1 MPEIGVCDVEL
12 NARRALTVFILG
24 DVMPSWCLAM
34 CCIFHGETS
43 ARVSQEKILHFSG
56 YMLIFP
62 LKQQCPC
69 QLERGTN
76 FSLLEEIVL
85 ILDLVF

>member
-43 ARVSQEKILHFSG
+43 ARVSQEKILHFSA
-56 YMLIFP
+56 YMLIFH
-62 LKQQCPC
+62 
-69 QLERGTN
+69 
-76 FSLLEEIVL
+76 
-85 ILDLVF
+85 